1 MSAKD
6 LVGRGSDTDCFHHL
20 QELSSFAGSSAKD
33 SKRYSRFW
41 IRYYSKRFRFS
52 FFSFYQSF
60 PFLQSIPFLLTISI
74 RGKKK
79 RTIDLHCTQIRRYI
93 LITELNFTQQQRW
106 LKNNNLYEHISLQPR
121 SWYLYMFHYRLKHPD
136 LMQWHM
142 VGGGA
147 QGRHGDL
154 KSNAS

>member
-6 LVGRGSDTDCFHHL
+6 LVVGGSDTDCFHHL

-41 IRYYSKRFRFS
+41 IRYYSKRFKGFRFS
-52 FFSFYQSF
+52 FFFFYQSF

-93 LITELNFTQQQRW
+93 LITELNFTQQQKW

-121 SWYLYMFHYRLKHPD
+121 S
-136 LMQWHM
+136 
-142 VGGGA
+142 
-147 QGRHGDL
+147 
-154 KSNAS
+154 